1 MRRLLPIGFAA
12 FALASL
18 GIYFFG
24 DSGLSAY
31 AGTLRYEKS
40 LAANVEA
47 LRQRSLLLEA
57 RLEKLKT
64 DRDSIVILAHD
75 IGLFEPGDEVV
86 RLAGRPPRTEIYAMG
101 DLLKM
106 RKAEG
111 DRNAAFKE
119 AALAFALVSLLAAVL
134 AARIGRRRADGA
146 RRR

>member
-18 GIYFFG
+18 GIYFLG

-31 AGTLRYEKS
+31 RGMLRYEKS

-47 LRQRSLLLEA
+47 LRQHSQLLEA
-57 RLEKLKT
+57 RLQKLKS
-64 DRDSIVILAHD
+64 DRDSNVILARG
-75 IGLFEPGDEVV
+75 IGLYEPGDEVV
-86 RLAGRPPRTEIYAMG
+86 KLAGRPPRTEIYAMG

-106 RKAEG
+106 RKVQG
-111 DRNAAFKE
+111 DRNAAFKQ
-119 AALAFALVSLLAAVL
+119 AALGFAFLSLLVAVL
-134 AARIGRRRADGA
+134 ATRIGRRRTDGA